1 METDA
6 MAHHKLNE
14 DDDHFLQVPHDATLI
29 FAGLGGTETWIER
42 TQDCVV
48 RIGVKSVAVAT
59 AGDGSLEVCVAI
71 GGETAKGQDG
81 PAPLDAQL
89 RASQAVQVL
98 VKAGER
104 VAFKAFPNPSGAQV
118 LRTVVWAA
126 DMPSDAVA
134 PAANGH
140 EHQTRH
146 AGSPPAH

>member
-1 METDA
+1 

-14 DDDHFLQVPHDATLI
+14 DDDNFLQVPQDATLI

-42 TQDCVV
+42 AEDSVV
-48 RIGVKSVAVAT
+48 RIGVKSVGVAT
-59 AGDGSLEVCVAI
+59 SGGGALEVC
-71 GGETAKGQDG
+71 GGDTAKGQDG

-104 VAFKAFPNPSGAQV
+104 VAFKAYPNPSGVQV

-126 DMPSDAVA
+126 DMVPDHRREPKRNGQDSSGHDA
-134 PAANGH
+134 
-140 EHQTRH
+140 
-146 AGSPPAH
+146 PPKS